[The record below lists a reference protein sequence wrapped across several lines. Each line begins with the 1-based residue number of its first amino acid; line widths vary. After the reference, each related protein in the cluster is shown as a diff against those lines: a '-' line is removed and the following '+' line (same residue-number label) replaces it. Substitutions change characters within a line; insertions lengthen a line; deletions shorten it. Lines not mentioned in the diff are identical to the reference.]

1 MNKEKQNK
9 YFITLL
15 VLSTVFIITGLLSEN
30 IYLSP
35 SKKSEVKNK
44 IESHIQSKQAELRN
58 LLNSYRLDLAS
69 DSFYVDHFNTLL
81 HQSEKEFYL
90 FGFQNGAMS
99 FWNSNKIIIDT
110 TEVDHLANTVVEFPN
125 SYCMWDSINVGTKTL
140 YGFYPIEFIYRIEN
154 RFIKS
159 YFQPELEIPEHSVIY
174 LTNLGKTSSIR
185 GIDNQIL
192 CYLDIGP
199 VNTRANIFKIV
210 GLFSFLLFLLFVWG
224 AFLLHIA
231 KIRSKLKRNL
241 LILLSFGIIFLI
253 VAFIGGLEYPVL
265 LNYTE
270 LFSPSVFAMP
280 GLFKNLGLILVFG
293 MLWILSALLFK
304 ERFAFGKLTHI
315 KNVIFSILM
324 GITFV
329 EIIRLYV
336 NVIEHSVIN
345 FQLQLLKDVDM
356 YSLLAYLI
364 FILMFGGW
372 FLIVDAFAKY
382 ISCVKDARVYI
393 FSSLAILAGSTVLF
407 TFIRDINLTL
417 PALMAIAIAGASY
430 IIRSRTSGGY
440 NFMNRFVIILLF
452 SILGWI
458 MFWQTQD
465 ETDRSKEDTLLGNLA
480 FSVLKERDPITEI
493 NLINKTEGI
502 FNDYYIKQMV
512 SGEDIKVD
520 QLQEYL
526 RKFYLNEFWRKYD
539 IQVVLCW
546 PGTDLYVGEDG
557 DNNDCYNY
565 FSGMI
570 NEIGEQINESDVYYL
585 DNYNGRVNYFVWIK
599 YNQGQDNEVS
609 LFIDLETRSTSK
621 GIGYPELLS
630 DNNIDLSN
638 LYDDYSFARY
648 VDGKLVNYAGNYQY
662 NTLSDWVKND
672 TVLQVFNGYI
682 HRFYKTGNNELFV
695 LSKPERSTFDTLLF
709 LVYLFLYLFI
719 LTYIAIFFTGLFNQ
733 RSKNNR
739 TLAYRIRQ
747 NVLLILLLSFM
758 LVGATSIYFN
768 VRQYKNKQ
776 LEVLQEKNKSVLV
789 ALDGYL
795 GQVSSL
801 NDIDLREF
809 TSLLQNLSNTLYIDI
824 NVYDTDGRLAATS
837 RPEVFQREIISRR
850 IDPASY
856 YKLKYDKQPFV
867 LTNESLVGLN
877 YLSAYQPISNW
888 ENNFLGYVNLPYF
901 VSSDELS
908 NDVSDFIVVLL
919 NIYLIFVI
927 IAVFLTVLLT
937 REITRPLLL
946 IREKL
951 AGFRL
956 RGANEKIDYHGRD
969 EVAQLVEDYNRL
981 VDELEKSAEQLA
993 TSERSMA
1000 WRQMARQI
1008 AHEIKNPLT
1017 PMKLSIQHLQR
1028 ARTEGD
1034 ERFNE
1039 FFKKTTKTLVEQI
1052 DNLSRIASEF
1062 SSFSKMPESKPEVV
1076 DIIERAGVAVDLF
1089 VDTPNVKVSLKNSSQ
1104 SILVYADRE
1113 QLKQVFNNLI
1123 KNAIQSVPQD
1133 RKGIITVTVTEE
1145 NGFARVQIT
1154 DNGKGIPEDSRSKLF
1169 EPNFTT
1175 KSSGMGLG
1183 LAITKNIVINSGGD
1197 IWFET
1202 VENKGTTFFFTL
1214 PLFKR

>member
-1 MNKEKQNK
+1 
-9 YFITLL
+9 
-15 VLSTVFIITGLLSEN
+15 
-30 IYLSP
+30 
-35 SKKSEVKNK
+35 
-44 IESHIQSKQAELRN
+44 
-58 LLNSYRLDLAS
+58 
-69 DSFYVDHFNTLL
+69 
-81 HQSEKEFYL
+81 
-90 FGFQNGAMS
+90 
-99 FWNSNKIIIDT
+99 
-110 TEVDHLANTVVEFPN
+110 
-125 SYCMWDSINVGTKTL
+125 
-140 YGFYPIEFIYRIEN
+140 
-154 RFIKS
+154 
-159 YFQPELEIPEHSVIY
+159 
-174 LTNLGKTSSIR
+174 
-185 GIDNQIL
+185 
-192 CYLDIGP
+192 
-199 VNTRANIFKIV
+199 
-210 GLFSFLLFLLFVWG
+210 
-224 AFLLHIA
+224 
-231 KIRSKLKRNL
+231 
-241 LILLSFGIIFLI
+241 
-253 VAFIGGLEYPVL
+253 
-265 LNYTE
+265 
-270 LFSPSVFAMP
+270 
-280 GLFKNLGLILVFG
+280 
-293 MLWILSALLFK
+293 
-304 ERFAFGKLTHI
+304 
-315 KNVIFSILM
+315 
-324 GITFV
+324 
-329 EIIRLYV
+329 
-336 NVIEHSVIN
+336 
-345 FQLQLLKDVDM
+345 
-356 YSLLAYLI
+356 
-364 FILMFGGW
+364 
-372 FLIVDAFAKY
+372 
-382 ISCVKDARVYI
+382 
-393 FSSLAILAGSTVLF
+393 
-407 TFIRDINLTL
+407 
-417 PALMAIAIAGASY
+417 
-430 IIRSRTSGGY
+430 
-440 NFMNRFVIILLF
+440 
-452 SILGWI
+452 
-458 MFWQTQD
+458 
-465 ETDRSKEDTLLGNLA
+465 
-480 FSVLKERDPITEI
+480 
-493 NLINKTEGI
+493 
-502 FNDYYIKQMV
+502 
-512 SGEDIKVD
+512 
-520 QLQEYL
+520 
-526 RKFYLNEFWRKYD
+526 
-539 IQVVLCW
+539 
-546 PGTDLYVGEDG
+546 
-557 DNNDCYNY
+557 
-565 FSGMI
+565 
-570 NEIGEQINESDVYYL
+570 
-585 DNYNGRVNYFVWIK
+585 
-599 YNQGQDNEVS
+599 
-609 LFIDLETRSTSK
+609 
-621 GIGYPELLS
+621 
-630 DNNIDLSN
+630 
-638 LYDDYSFARY
+638 
-648 VDGKLVNYAGNYQY
+648 
-662 NTLSDWVKND
+662 
-672 TVLQVFNGYI
+672 
-682 HRFYKTGNNELFV
+682 
-695 LSKPERSTFDTLLF
+695 
-709 LVYLFLYLFI
+709 
-719 LTYIAIFFTGLFNQ
+719 
-733 RSKNNR
+733 
-739 TLAYRIRQ
+739 
-747 NVLLILLLSFM
+747 M

-795 GQVSSL
+795 GQANSL

-809 TSLLQNLSNTLYIDI
+809 TALLQDLSNTLYIDI
-824 NVYDTDGRLAATS
+824 NVYDTDGKLAATS

-856 YKLKYDKQPFV
+856 YMLKYDKQPFV

-1028 ARTEGD
+1028 ARTEND
-1034 ERFNE
+1034 ERFSE
-1039 FFKKTTKTLVEQI
+1039 FFQKTTKTLVEQI

-1133 RKGIITVTVTEE
+1133 RKGIITVSVIEE
-1145 NGFARVQIT
+1145 NGYARVQIT

>member
-1 MNKEKQNK
+1 MSKERQSK
-9 YFITLL
+9 YIITLL
-15 VLSTVFIITGLLSEN
+15 VLSAFFLITGLLSEN

-35 SKKSEVKNK
+35 PEKSEVKNK
-44 IESHIQSKQAELRN
+44 IEVRIQQKQTELKS
-58 LLNSYRLDLAS
+58 LLDSYRTELVS
-69 DSFYVDHFNTLL
+69 DSFYVDHFNALI
-81 HQSEKEFYL
+81 HQSDKGFYL
-90 FGFQNGAMS
+90 FGFQDGKMT

-110 TEVDHLANTVVEFPN
+110 TEIDHLSNSVIEFPN
-125 SYCMWDSINVGTKTL
+125 TYSIWDSMQVGNKTL

-199 VNTRANIFKIV
+199 VNTRANIYKVV
-210 GLFSFLLFLLFVWG
+210 GLAAYLLFLLFVWG
-224 AFLLHIA
+224 LFLFYIA
-231 KIRSKLKRNL
+231 VLQKRFKQNM
-241 LILLSFGIIFLI
+241 LILMSFGIIFLI

-280 GLFKNLGLILVFG
+280 GLFKNLGLIFVFG
-293 MLWILSALLFK
+293 ILWILSALLFK
-304 ERFAFGKLTHI
+304 EKFSFGKLSHL
-315 KNVIFSILM
+315 KNIAFSIAI
-324 GITFV
+324 GIVFV
-329 EIIRLYV
+329 EIIRLYI

-345 FQLQLLKDVDM
+345 FQLQLLKEVDM

-364 FILMFGGW
+364 FILLFGGW
-372 FLIVDAFAKY
+372 FLIIDSYAKY
-382 ISCVKDARVYI
+382 INSVTNSRTFIYTSIAT
-393 FSSLAILAGSTVLF
+393 LAGTTVVF

-430 IIRSRTSGGY
+430 LIRCRTKSGY
-440 NFMNRFVIILLF
+440 NFLNRFVIILLF

-465 ETDRSKEDTLLGNLA
+465 ETDRSKEETLLGNLA
-480 FSVLKERDPITEI
+480 SSVLKERDPITEI
-493 NLINKTEGI
+493 NLVNKTDGI
-502 FNDYYIKQMV
+502 YNDYYIKQMI
-512 SGEDIKVD
+512 SDDDIRVD

-526 RKFYLNEFWRKYD
+526 RKFYLNEFWKKYD
-539 IQVVLCW
+539 VQVVLCW
-546 PGTDLYVGEDG
+546 PGTDLYVG
-557 DNNDCYNY
+557 DNGENSDCYSY
-565 FSGMI
+565 FTGMI
-570 NEIGEQINESDVYYL
+570 NEIGEKINESDVYYL
-585 DNYNGRVNYFVWIK
+585 DNYNGRVNYFVWLK
-599 YNQGQDNEVS
+599 YNKGKDNEVS

-630 DNNIDLSN
+630 DNNIDLSS
-638 LYDDYSFARY
+638 LYDDYCFARY
-648 VDGKLVNYAGNYQY
+648 VDRKLVNYAGNYQY
-662 NTLSDWVKND
+662 NAVSDWVKND
-672 TVLQVFNGYI
+672 SVIQVFNGYI
-682 HRFYKTGNNELFV
+682 HRFYKTSNNELFV
-695 LSKPERSTFDTLLF
+695 LSKPVRSTLDTMLF

-719 LTYIAIFFTGLFNQ
+719 LTYTSIFITGFFNH
-733 RSKNNR
+733 RTRISR

-747 NVLLILLLSFM
+747 NVIVILLLSFL

-768 VRQYKNKQ
+768 VRQYKSKQ

-789 ALDGYL
+789 ALDGFL
-795 GQVSSL
+795 GQANSL
-801 NDIDLREF
+801 YDIDLREF
-809 TSLLQNLSNTLYIDI
+809 TSLLQELSNTLYIDI
-824 NVYDTDGRLAATS
+824 NVYDTDGKLAATS

-850 IDPASY
+850 IEPASFY
-856 YKLKYDKQPFV
+856 LLKYDKRPFV
-867 LTNESLVGLN
+867 LTSESLVGLN

-888 ENNFLGYVNLPYF
+888 NNSFLGYVNLPYF

-1028 ARTEGD
+1028 ARTEND
-1034 ERFNE
+1034 ERFSE
-1039 FFKKTTKTLVEQI
+1039 FFQKTTKTLVEQI

-1089 VDTPNVKVSLKNSSQ
+1089 VDTPNVKVTLKNSRQ
-1104 SILVYADRE
+1104 HILVYADRE

-1123 KNAIQSVPQD
+1123 KNAIQSVPQS
-1133 RKGIITVTVTEE
+1133 RKGIITVHVIEE
-1145 NGFARVQIT
+1145 NGFARVQIA